1 MKVLFVFIGLMTGV
15 YCCAQERLLS
25 VNEVVA
31 LALQNNFDI
40 EVSRNDSALAAL
52 DYAFNRYSFFPT
64 LNATG
69 TANFVDNNQRQILA
83 DGSKRQQPSIRSNNK
98 QASLNLSWIL
108 FDGMRMFIT
117 RQRLRSLIGLGEA
130 GIKAQVVNSV
140 AETMRLYFDVV
151 RQQNQQVAI
160 REQIALAG
168 ERLKLAQY
176 KFDIG
181 TGTKQDVLQAQI
193 DANAQQ
199 SLLLNAQA
207 AVDLLKQQLSNTTGL
222 ALGTDWQPADTIEI
236 SPLLTLDTL
245 QAGIEQSN
253 PELLQVQRSREVANL
268 ALRER
273 LAERYP
279 VAAFNAAYNFTR
291 NNNLTVIN
299 PFQPLFNQVR
309 GFNYGFVLNIP
320 IFNNYINRRN
330 IAAAQLNIRFIDVQY
345 QRSRALV
352 LTNMNTAYRNYL
364 LARETQLLEE
374 ETIKLVRENLFIARE
389 RYRLGVTTFLEMR
402 TAEQNLAD
410 AQSRLINARF
420 NIKAAEIELM
430 RVRGD
435 LIK

>member
-1 MKVLFVFIGLMTGV
+1 MKVFVFFVSCLLSAA
-15 YCCAQERLLS
+15 CCAQERRLT
-25 VNEVVA
+25 VAEVIA

-40 EVSRNDSALAAL
+40 EVSRNDSSVAAL
-52 DYAFNRYSFFPT
+52 DYAFNKYSFLPT

-69 TANFVDNNQRQILA
+69 TANFINNDQRQTLA
-83 DGSKRQQPSIRSNNK
+83 DGRKVERDGIRSNNK
-98 QASLNLSWIL
+98 QASLNLSWTL

-117 RQRLRSLIGLGEA
+117 RQRLRSLIALGEA

-140 AETMRLYFDVV
+140 AEAMRLYFDIV
-151 RQQNQQVAI
+151 RQQNQQAAI

-176 KFDIG
+176 KFDVG

-193 DANAQQ
+193 DANAQR
-199 SLLLNAQA
+199 SLLLSAEA
-207 AVDLLKQQLSNTTGL
+207 AVDNLKQQLNNVTGL
-222 ALGTDWQPADTIEI
+222 ALGVNWQPADSI
-236 SPLLTLDTL
+236 SIAPLLTLDTL
-245 QAGIEQSN
+245 QAGIEQFN
-253 PELLQVQRSREVANL
+253 PGLLQFSRQREVANL
-268 ALRER
+268 LLRER
-273 LAERYP
+273 RAERYP
-279 VAAFNAAYNFTR
+279 IATFNTAYNFTR

-299 PFQPLFNQVR
+299 PFQPLFNQVQ
-309 GFNYGFVLNIP
+309 GLNYGFVLNVP

-345 QRSRALV
+345 QRSRSLV
-352 LTNMNTAYRNYL
+352 LTALNTAYRNYL
-364 LARETQLLEE
+364 LARETAQLEE
-374 ETIKLVRENLFIARE
+374 ETIRLVRENLFIAQE

-420 NIKAAEIELM
+420 TIKAAEIELM